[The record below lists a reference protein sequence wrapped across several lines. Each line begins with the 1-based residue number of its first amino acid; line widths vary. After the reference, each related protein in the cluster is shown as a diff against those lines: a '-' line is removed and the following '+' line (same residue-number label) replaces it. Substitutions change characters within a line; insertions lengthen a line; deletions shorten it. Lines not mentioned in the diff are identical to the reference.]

1 MPLFGFGD
9 IKFNKG
15 ILDRRGPLGAL
26 VGDPFKTTTL
36 RYPIDIGNAD
46 KGHYMVFYIREQ
58 KNTGFGGDRVG
69 EDALSKAS
77 KGIQEANAAILS
89 KLNTITPSAVGSKVG
104 GELLSKINN
113 GLDKINN
120 ATGGSLT
127 GLTSAIGKVAG
138 GTASSID
145 SLFGTKTNLLGGNS
159 VATQAKIDTS
169 IKSIADN
176 SVFPRTTFLTKD
188 SIALYMPDT
197 LSYQYTQ
204 SYDTPSLG
212 DSLLG
217 QAAAVGGD
225 VFTKLKEGKIS
236 EAMGAVSKATGG
248 TLVKRGADKLGAA
261 GTLAFTAV
269 TGAVSNPLLEMIYK
283 SPNFRSFQFDFTFYP
298 RDEREAFEV
307 QEIIERFRFHQAPEI
322 ADAKNFLIPPSEFEI
337 KFYYGGAENPNIP
350 PITIC
355 VLESIDVNYA
365 PNGFS
370 AYEVPGEN
378 SPALGRTGMPVSIQ
392 MTLQFKETTY
402 LTKSDFK
409 SGRKENKKPLFQTDT
424 ISGSITQ
431 AGDNLP
437 Y

>member
-15 ILDRRGPLGAL
+15 VLDRKGPLGAL
-26 VGDPFKTTTL
+26 VSDKFKKTTL

-58 KNTGFGGDRVG
+58 KNTAFGGERAG
-69 EDALSKAS
+69 EDALSSAS

-89 KLNTITPSAVGSKVG
+89 KLNTITPSAIGSKVG

-127 GLTSAIGKVAG
+127 GLTSAIGKAAG
-138 GTASSID
+138 GAASSID
-145 SLFGTKTNLLGGNS
+145 SLFGKKTNLLGGNS
-159 VATQAKIDTS
+159 AATQAKIDTS
-169 IKSIADN
+169 IKSITDR
-176 SVFPRTTFLTKD
+176 SIFPRTTFLTTD

-212 DSLLG
+212 GELAG
-217 QAAAVGGD
+217 QAVAAGGALLESIKKGDLSGAAGGLAKAAVGG
-225 VFTKLKEGKIS
+225 
-236 EAMGAVSKATGG
+236 GAKRLVDKFGGATGQ
-248 TLVKRGADKLGAA
+248 
-261 GTLAFTAV
+261 LAFTAI

-283 SPNFRSFQFDFTFYP
+283 SPNFRSFQFEFTFYP

-322 ADAKNFLIPPSEFEI
+322 ASAANFLIPPSEFQI

-350 PITIC
+350 SIAIC

-392 MTLQFKETTY
+392 MSLQFKETTY
-402 LTKSDFK
+402 LTKGDFK
-409 SGRKENKKPLFQTDT
+409 SGRTQNKNPP
-424 ISGSITQ
+424 GQ
-431 AGDNLP
+431 AGLSSTFDNP
-437 Y
+437 AA